1 MNTCC
6 ILPCYSSYKERWL
19 YTQLENRILFLMLY
33 ILYSSL
39 LFWECDICFIYFY
52 CYYLRT
58 NCIVLTSWRCQNTV
72 LIGNGELVLRVFETV
87 KSLIDSSILQI
98 QDSSNAK
105 QTYFYLDL
113 IKGLK
118 WHKLKCREICI
129 DDAINISYVD
139 NWIKLRLS
147 SLRHRRT

>member
-19 YTQLENRILFLMLY
+19 YTQLENIIPILMLY

-39 LFWECDICFIYFY
+39 LFWECDISFIYLY

-58 NCIVLTSWRCQNTV
+58 NCIVLSSWLCQHTV
-72 LIGNGELVLRVFETV
+72 LLGNMELVQWVFETV
-87 KSLIDSSILQI
+87 KSLIDVEALQI
-98 QDSSNAK
+98 QVSSNAK

-147 SLRHRRT
+147 YLRHRRT

>member
-6 ILPCYSSYKERWL
+6 ILPWYSSYKERWL
-19 YTQLENRILFLMLY
+19 YTQLENIILFLMLY

-39 LFWECDICFIYFY
+39 HFWEYDICFIYFH

-72 LIGNGELVLRVFETV
+72 LIGNAELVQRLFEKV
-87 KSLIDSSILQI
+87 KSLIDVGNSSK

-105 QTYFYLDL
+105 QAYLYLDL
-113 IKGLK
+113 IKGPK
-118 WHKLKCREICI
+118 WHKLKCRELCI
-129 DDAINISYVD
+129 DDAINILYVD

-147 SLRHRRT
+147 SFRHRRT